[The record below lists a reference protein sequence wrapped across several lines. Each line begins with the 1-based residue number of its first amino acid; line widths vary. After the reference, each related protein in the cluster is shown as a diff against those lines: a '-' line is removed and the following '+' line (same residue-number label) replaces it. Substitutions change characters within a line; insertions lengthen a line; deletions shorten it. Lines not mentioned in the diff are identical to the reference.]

1 MRAILAST
9 IAAPSLIHMTEEAA
23 DFHRRLAE
31 ALAAGRL
38 RKLVL
43 SAYRGD
49 EPGLLRLVVRPV
61 QLRGEAQLSFV
72 WSYAQR
78 DVTKNHAVSDALEKL
93 RAEIGPGAFAHAHLL
108 VSDGEDSEL
117 RYSRKGKPSLHLSA
131 AQGAPVDTAHNRS
144 KQHALHL
151 GLPFLAELGVT
162 TADARLVPTMARKWR
177 QINKFVEVVD
187 HALAASSIADDAPL
201 PTDKVLRVADF
212 GCGKGYLTFALHH
225 HLQATLG
232 RDVRTTGVELRSEL
246 VHFCNG
252 VVRKLGI
259 GGLDFEQ
266 GDVSRREP
274 APLDV
279 MIALHACDMATDHAI
294 HFGLRS
300 GASLI
305 VCAPCCHKQL
315 RPQMKALPE
324 PLAPMLAHGIHLGQQ
339 AEMLTDALRALLLQA
354 HGYDTQVFEF
364 VSLEHTQKN
373 KMILATRRAQPL
385 PAEPVYAQIRALKDF
400 YAVREHC
407 LETLLTA

>member
-1 MRAILAST
+1 MLEDAD
-9 IAAPSLIHMTEEAA
+9 

-31 ALAAGRL
+31 ALAAGRV

-61 QLRGEAQLSFV
+61 ELRGAAQLSFV
-72 WSYAQR
+72 YSYAQR
-78 DVTKNHAVSDALEKL
+78 DVTKNHGLDEGLDRL
-93 RAEIGPGAFAHAHLL
+93 RELIGPRAFAHAHLL
-108 VSDGEDSEL
+108 SSEGEDGEL
-117 RYSRKGKPSLHLSA
+117 RYSRKGKPSLHWSA
-131 AQGAPVDTAHNRS
+131 AQGVAPDTAHNRS

-151 GLPFLAELGVT
+151 GLPFLVELGIA
-162 TADARLVPTMARKWR
+162 TADGRLVPTMARKWR
-177 QINKFVEVVD
+177 QINRFVEIVD
-187 HALAASSIADDAPL
+187 HAIADSSLGNPTAPL
-201 PTDKVLRVADF
+201 RIADF

-225 HLQATLG
+225 HLQSTLG
-232 RDVRTTGVELRSEL
+232 REVQTTGVELRPEL
-246 VHFCNG
+246 VDFCNG

-259 GGLDFEQ
+259 PALHFEQ
-266 GDVSRREP
+266 GDVSRRDVQ
-274 APLDV
+274 PLDV
-279 MIALHACDMATDHAI
+279 MIALHACDTATDHAI

-315 RPQMKALPE
+315 RPQMKALPA
-324 PLAPMLAHGIHLGQQ
+324 PLAPMLVHGIHLGQQ

-373 KMILATRRAQPL
+373 KMILATRRAEAL
-385 PAEPVYAQIRALKDF
+385 PPEPVYAQIRALKDF

>member
-1 MRAILAST
+1 MPEDAD
-9 IAAPSLIHMTEEAA
+9 

-61 QLRGEAQLSFV
+61 ELRGEARFSFV
-72 WSYAQR
+72 WSYTQR
-78 DVTKNHAVSDALEKL
+78 DVTKNHGLDEGLARL
-93 RAEIGPGAFAHAHLL
+93 RELIGPRAFAHAHLL
-108 VSDGEDSEL
+108 TSEGEDGEL
-117 RYSRKGKPSLHLSA
+117 RYSRKGKPALHWSA
-131 AQGAPVDTAHNRS
+131 AQGVAPDTAHNRS

-151 GLPFLAELGVT
+151 GLPFLAELGIA
-162 TADARLVPTMARKWR
+162 TADGRLVPTMARKWR
-177 QINKFVEVVD
+177 QINKFVEIVD
-187 HALAASSIADDAPL
+187 HALPPSTA
-201 PTDKVLRVADF
+201 LRVADF

-232 RDVRTTGVELRSEL
+232 REVHTTGVELRSEL
-246 VHFCNG
+246 VDFCNG
-252 VVRKLGI
+252 VARKLGI
-259 GGLDFEQ
+259 EGLHFEQ

-274 APLDV
+274 VPLDV
-279 MIALHACDMATDHAI
+279 MIALHACDTATDHAI

-300 GASLI
+300 GARLI

-315 RPQMKALPE
+315 RPQMGALPA
-324 PLAPMLAHGIHLGQQ
+324 PLAPMLSAGIHLGQQ
-339 AEMLTDALRALLLQA
+339 AEMLTDTLRALLLQA

-364 VSLEHTQKN
+364 VSVEHTQKN
-373 KMILATRRAQPL
+373 KMILATKRAQPL
-385 PAEPVYAQIRALKDF
+385 PPEPVYAQIRALKDF

>member
-1 MRAILAST
+1 M
-9 IAAPSLIHMTEEAA
+9 PEEAA
-23 DFHRRLAE
+23 DFHRLLAE
-31 ALAAGRL
+31 ASAADRL

-43 SAYRGD
+43 SAYRGG
-49 EPGLLRLVVRPV
+49 EPGLLRLVARPV
-61 QLRGEAQLSFV
+61 ELRGEPHLSLV
-72 WSYAQR
+72 WSYTQR
-78 DVTKNHAVSDALEKL
+78 DVTKNHPVAEGLQQL
-93 RAEIGPGAFAHAHLL
+93 REWIGPGAFAHVHLL
-108 VSDGEDSEL
+108 TTEGDDCEL
-117 RYSRKGKPSLHLSA
+117 RYSRKGKPALHRSP
-131 AQGAPVDTAHNRS
+131 AQGVTADTADTAHNRD

-151 GLPFLAELGVT
+151 GLPFLCELGIAT
-162 TADARLVPTMARKWR
+162 TDGRLVPTMARKWR
-177 QINKFVEVVD
+177 QINKFVEIVD
-187 HALAASSIADDAPL
+187 HALPNDPA
-201 PTDKVLRVADF
+201 LRMADF

-225 HLQATLG
+225 HLQSTRG
-232 RDVRTTGVELRSEL
+232 RDVHTTGVELRSEL

-259 GGLDFEQ
+259 EGLHFEQ
-266 GDVSRREP
+266 GDVGRRDP

-279 MIALHACDMATDHAI
+279 MIALHACDTATDHAI

-300 GASLI
+300 GAKLI

-315 RPQMKALPE
+315 RPQMKALPA

-364 VSLEHTQKN
+364 VSPEHTQKN
-373 KMILATRRAQPL
+373 KMILATKRAEAL

-407 LETLLTA
+407 LETLLNA